1 MLIEFLAPNV
11 HNSIPR
17 NRHFVLLLHFQ
28 LFIDVINKPDSS
40 NYLAILMISLSYYII
55 FSFETINAV
64 IRKAKFEGQP
74 DQIIFFWIA
83 ASLSDAS
90 AISPNCI
97 KRLLFDGF
105 STFFF
110 KDKPVFSNGS
120 ESLPTYSVLFYRTD
134 FLIILY

>member
-28 LFIDVINKPDSS
+28 LFFHVINKPDSS

-83 ASLSDAS
+83 ASLSLMH
-90 AISPNCI
+90 
-97 KRLLFDGF
+97 LLLVLIALKHFYLMDSVHF
-105 STFFF
+105 SLKTNQFL
-110 KDKPVFSNGS
+110 VM
-120 ESLPTYSVLFYRTD
+120 VLKVCLHILSYFIG
-134 FLIILY
+134 LIFW